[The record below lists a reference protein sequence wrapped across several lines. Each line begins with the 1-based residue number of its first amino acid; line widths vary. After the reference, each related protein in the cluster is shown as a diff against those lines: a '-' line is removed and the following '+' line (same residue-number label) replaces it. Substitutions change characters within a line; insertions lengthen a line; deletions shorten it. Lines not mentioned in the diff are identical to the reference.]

1 MRSSDTTGLHRH
13 VVDPMVLDAARSLI
27 LRRARGL
34 TKLQSLRIQIRG
46 LYMRWRA
53 IPENLF
59 NERSADGSQG
69 PYRPALSE

>member
-1 MRSSDTTGLHRH
+1 
-13 VVDPMVLDAARSLI
+13 MVLDAARSLI
-27 LRRARGL
+27 LRQARGL
-34 TKLQSLRIQIRG
+34 TKLQGLRIQFRG

-59 NERSADGSQG
+59 NERSAGGSQG